1 MRASVDTTPRS
12 PGIRGGSVARSEEA
26 PLTTVP
32 RRPRLRT
39 RIAAAGG
46 RRATRA
52 AALAAILAWWG
63 LVASSARAED
73 GAPAPRPFCP
83 SDDPALT
90 QEPAPWTPAAV
101 NVLLLAGFRER
112 QRGFDEAARG
122 HFVDAYRGSGDARA
136 LAQLA
141 LAEQALGRPEPARRH
156 LEEALD
162 CVADPWIA
170 RNQEVLAGAL
180 TELDAALVR
189 AEAEAAARE
198 AARVPPPSGPG
209 LLEGVPTASWVAL
222 GTAGALLVAA
232 IGTGA
237 GQRAAQRDLDAACP
251 DPRACPDGARDAR
264 DRARRLAAATDA
276 LGTTSLLA
284 ATTAV
289 VLWLVD
295 ARPWAPRDAGT
306 TAAEP
311 RFGATCGFTGCA
323 ATLEGRF

>member
-1 MRASVDTTPRS
+1 MTAVPQRS
-12 PGIRGGSVARSEEA
+12 S
-26 PLTTVP
+26 L
-32 RRPRLRT
+32 RPR
-39 RIAAAGG
+39 IVAARGA
-46 RRATRA
+46 RATRA
-52 AALAAILAWWG
+52 AALAGVVAWWG
-63 LVASSARAED
+63 LATPPALAQD
-73 GAPAPRPFCP
+73 GAAAPRPFCP

-112 QRGFDEAARG
+112 QRGFDEAART

-141 LAEQALGRPEPARRH
+141 LAEQALGRLEPARRH
-156 LEEALD
+156 LEEALN
-162 CVADPWIA
+162 CAADPWIA
-170 RNQEVLAGAL
+170 RNHEALAGAL
-180 TELDAALVR
+180 VELDGAL
-189 AEAEAAARE
+189 AEAAARE
-198 AARVPPPSGPG
+198 AAGRVPPPPASGPG

-222 GTAGALLVAA
+222 GAAGALLVAA

-289 VLWLVD
+289 VVWLVD

-306 TAAEP
+306 AAANP
-311 RFGATCGFTGCA
+311 RFEATCGFTGCA